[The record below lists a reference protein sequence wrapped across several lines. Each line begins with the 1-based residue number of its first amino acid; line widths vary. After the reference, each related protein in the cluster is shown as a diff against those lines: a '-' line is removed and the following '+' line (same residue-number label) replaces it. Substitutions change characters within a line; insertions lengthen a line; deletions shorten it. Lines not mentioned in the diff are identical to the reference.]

1 MNSAS
6 LCSLAGW
13 YNNPVSSR
21 FLASIDF
28 LKIPALATKAG
39 EIHSLESIPGLH
51 KHLKIRALIGI
62 QAAKWH
68 RIPDP

>member
-1 MNSAS
+1 M
-6 LCSLAGW
+6 
-13 YNNPVSSR
+13 
-21 FLASIDF
+21 DF